1 MLRLGSIELGE
12 RPAVAIA
19 IQQAE
24 APQALRDAAPDAIV
38 ELRIDALDAPTPTAA
53 ADFAKHYV
61 GFPVLAT
68 IRHADEGGGWK
79 GCEAERLACFKAVL
93 PHVDAVD
100 VEIAVGSIAED
111 VVATAHKAGR
121 LVIGS
126 YHDFDATPSRERLE
140 AVHTQGRSQGVDI
153 VKVAARCNNVEDAR
167 RLAEFTLA
175 HRAEHVI
182 VVGMGPYGMAS
193 RIFFPA
199 LGSLITYTFLGAPTA
214 PGQLNCQDTLTYL
227 SSFYPQGMA
236 STRDQG
242 SDASTPI
249 NMQES

>member
-1 MLRLGSIELGE
+1 MLRLGSIELGP

-19 IQQAE
+19 IQRAE
-24 APQALRDAAPDAIV
+24 APQALRDAAPGAII
-38 ELRIDALDAPTPTAA
+38 ELRLDALEDPAPAA
-53 ADFAKHYV
+53 AQAFAQGYT
-61 GFPVLAT
+61 GFPLLAT
-68 IRHADEGGGWK
+68 IRHADEGGGWQ
-79 GCEAERLACFKAVL
+79 GPEAARLACFRAVI

-100 VEIAVGSIAED
+100 VEIAVGSITES
-111 VVATAHKAGR
+111 VVAAAHDAGR

-126 YHDFDATPSRERLE
+126 FHDFDATPTQERLE
-140 AVHTQGRSQGVDI
+140 AVHAQGRRQGVDI
-153 VKVAARCNNVEDAR
+153 VKVAARCNSQEDAC

-175 HRAEHVI
+175 HRSEQVI

-199 LGSLITYTFLGAPTA
+199 LGSLITYTFLGEPTA

-242 SDASTPI
+242 SDAT
-249 NMQES
+249 NTD